1 MNKTAVIIG
10 SGFGALSLA
19 IRLQAKGIQ
28 TTIFEKN
35 EMAGGHAY
43 QFKEKGYTF
52 DMGPSLIT
60 EPDII
65 QRVFASAGKKM
76 EDYLE
81 ISKLDPYYRVYFHDK
96 TFIDY
101 NGDMDKMQSQIAKF
115 NKKDAENYPKFLKYS
130 SKLYKTVIT
139 DGLGSKPFVTAWDF
153 ISFIPRAVI
162 LKAILPAYFM
172 TTRYFKDFRTR
183 FLFSFHTLFIGGNPF
198 RAPSL
203 FLMLPYLEKAEG
215 VWFSKGGMY
224 SLVEAFVKLFT
235 ELGGKLVLNS
245 EVEEIIIKDNKAVG
259 IISKGQEYYT
269 DIIVSNAHFAN
280 TYMNLIPKEKRK
292 KFTDKKIKSKA
303 YSMSSFLIYLGVK
316 KQYPELLHHT
326 LILSE
331 RYKELIKDI
340 FDKKILAKDFSMY
353 LHVPTRTDSSMAPEN
368 SESMYLLIPVPN
380 LQAEINWEVESE
392 KYTKRILDFME
403 NDFGLT
409 DLQKNIEVIRTFSP
423 LDFQNVRNNYLG
435 AAWSLEPSLFQIANF
450 RPHNRSEEFKN
461 LYLVGVSTHPGGG
474 VPGVLLTAETT
485 EKLILQ
491 DLERK

>member
-1 MNKTAVIIG
+1 MQKTAIIIG
-10 SGFGALSLA
+10 SGFGGLSLA
-19 IRLQAKGIQ
+19 IRLQSKGIKVK
-28 TTIFEKN
+28 IFEKN
-35 EMAGGHAY
+35 ELPGGHAY

-65 QRVFASAGKKM
+65 QRVFNSAGKKM

-81 ISKLDPYYRVYFHDK
+81 LTKLDPYYRVYFHDK
-96 TFIDY
+96 TYIDY
-101 NGDMDKMQSQIAKF
+101 SGDVEKMQKQIEKF
-115 NKKDAENYPKFLKYS
+115 NASDAKNYPKFLKYS

-139 DGLGSKPFVTAWDF
+139 DGLGSKPFTTLWDF
-153 ISFIPRAVI
+153 VSFIPRAVV

-203 FLMLPYLEKAEG
+203 FLMLPFLEKKEG
-215 VWFSKGGMY
+215 VWFTKGGMY
-224 SLVEAFVKLFT
+224 SLVEAFVKVFKD
-235 ELGGKLVLNS
+235 LGGELLLNS
-245 EVEEIIIKDNKAVG
+245 EVEEIIIKDKKAVG
-259 IISKGQEYYT
+259 VVVGGKEYYA
-269 DIIVSNAHFAN
+269 DIIVSNAHFAH
-280 TYMNLIPKEKRK
+280 TYKDLIPEEKRK
-292 KFTDKKIKSKA
+292 KITNKKISSKQ
-303 YSMSSFLIYLGVK
+303 YSMSCFLIYIGVK

-331 RYKELIKDI
+331 RYRGLIKDI
-340 FDKKILAKDFSMY
+340 FDKKILADDFSMY
-353 LHVPTRTDSSMAPEN
+353 LHVPTRTDEEMAPKN
-368 SESMYLLIPVPN
+368 SESMYILIPTPN
-380 LQAEINWEVESE
+380 LDAKIDWEVEGE

-423 LDFQNVRNNYLG
+423 KDFAEKRNNYLG

-450 RPHNRSEEFKN
+450 RPHNRSQEFKN

-485 EKLILQ
+485 EKLILK
-491 DLERK
+491 DLNAK